1 MCFDAAKKAGW
12 IEKQR
17 LDHIGFG
24 VVQGEDGKRF
34 KTRSSETVRLID
46 LLDAAKDRMHES
58 LLSRANEGKCPL
70 VGDELVE
77 ASKVIGYGAVK
88 YFDLKQHPSMMPYA
102 ELSESEKELDRAS
115 VRATVE
121 AIRDLGYE
129 VMKSN

>member
-1 MCFDAAKKAGW
+1 MYFVGQASHFYMCFDAAKKAGW
-12 IEKQR
+12 IDKQR

-70 VGDELVE
+70 VGDELIE

-88 YFDLKQHPSMMPYA
+88 YFDLKQHPSTNYIFSYDRM
-102 ELSESEKELDRAS
+102 LD
-115 VRATVE
+115 VKGDT
-121 AIRDLGYE
+121 G
-129 VMKSN
+129 NG